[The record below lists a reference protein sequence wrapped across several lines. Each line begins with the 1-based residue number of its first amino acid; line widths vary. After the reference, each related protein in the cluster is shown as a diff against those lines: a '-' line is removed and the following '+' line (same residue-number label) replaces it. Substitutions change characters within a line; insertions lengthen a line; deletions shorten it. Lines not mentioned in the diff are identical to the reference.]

1 MRATGASQV
10 VVGVDGSVA
19 SGAAVRWAATE
30 AAIRHAPLTLCH
42 SWAPHNAGEG
52 GVSAAARA
60 GHEVL
65 QAAARA
71 AAEVAP
77 VVKSRTV
84 LSTDPARTLLV
95 GLSHEASLVA
105 VGLGALTA
113 EVVVGSVAPVVVLPG
128 GEHRPYAPY
137 GRQEPTG
144 PVVVSVG
151 DGADLTAL
159 EFALAE
165 ADQRRTGL
173 IAVYVNAGVPA
184 AHHYAA
190 GTAAVPDGLGD
201 ARRHLD
207 GMLDPWQAQY
217 PQVPVQRVLDRPPV
231 VPSLLRNRGALLV
244 MNGAGNRPWLAP
256 AARAL
261 LSRATGPV
269 AFAR

>member
-1 MRATGASQV
+1 MSATGGSQV

-19 SGAAVRWAATE
+19 SGAAVRWAAME
-30 AAIRHAPLTLCH
+30 AAIHHAPLTLCH
-42 SWAPHNAGEG
+42 SWSPDTAGEG
-52 GVSAAARA
+52 GVAAAARA

-65 QAAARA
+65 QAASRA

-77 VVKSRTV
+77 TVESRTV
-84 LSTDPARTLLV
+84 LSTDPAHTLLV
-95 GLSHEASLVA
+95 ALSHEASLVA
-105 VGLGALTA
+105 VGLGPLTA

-128 GEHRPYAPY
+128 GEQPYAPY

-144 PVVVSVG
+144 PVVVSVE
-151 DGADLTAL
+151 DDADRIAL

-207 GMLDPWQAQY
+207 GMLDPWQARY
-217 PQVPVQRVLDRPPV
+217 PQVPVQRVLDRPPM

-256 AARAL
+256 AASAL
-261 LSRATGPV
+261 LRRATGPV